1 MNHRRTAKMTL
12 IAKLTIQI
20 QAIETLTI
28 IMMIT
33 RDMRSL
39 ADLRHVLESQ
49 STTILSTQIIN
60 LTYPIID
67 LEVPIIRA

>member
-12 IAKLTIQI
+12 IAQLTIQI